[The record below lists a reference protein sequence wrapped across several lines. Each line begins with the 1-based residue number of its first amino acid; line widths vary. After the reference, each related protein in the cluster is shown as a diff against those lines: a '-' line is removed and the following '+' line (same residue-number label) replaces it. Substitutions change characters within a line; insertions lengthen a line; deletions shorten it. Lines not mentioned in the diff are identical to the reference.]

1 MERAQ
6 RGERTKE
13 RRACER
19 GIWVEGK
26 LAYEIKGAGDSPGD
40 GGRGRANGRR
50 FKIGGVLASKH
61 WAASAQAQYS
71 ERTSAESRANARSRV
86 S

>member
-6 RGERTKE
+6 KSERANE
-13 RRACER
+13 CRACER

-26 LAYEIKGAGDSPGD
+26 LAYEIKGAGASAGD

-50 FKIGGVLASKH
+50 FNIGGMLASKH

-71 ERTSAESRANARSRV
+71 ERTIAERCKMEQQNE
-86 S
+86 

>member
-6 RGERTKE
+6 KSE
-13 RRACER
+13 RACER

-26 LAYEIKGAGDSPGD
+26 LAYESKEAGDSPGD
-40 GGRGRANGRR
+40 GGRGRANERR

>member
-6 RGERTKE
+6 KSERANE
-13 RRACER
+13 CRACER

-61 WAASAQAQYS
+61 WAASEQAQNR
-71 ERTSAESRANARSRV
+71 EQTRAV
-86 S
+86 G